1 MSEAQDFN
9 PFDTSG
15 YSTTPNVESKAVEA
29 PQEQTAVE
37 ASQETAQ
44 QDVQN
49 VQEPVQQNVQ
59 ESVQQVEE
67 TQPET
72 EQATQ
77 SDFSF
82 EWPDEVSK
90 NIYDK
95 LVSGNITD
103 LADMIYEQKV
113 LSSLDEMEEADLVK
127 LKMAYEYP
135 DLTPEEIEEEYK
147 SKYSPEDDVDTSL
160 MTEDE
165 LAAHNRKFEKQ
176 AKSLARELKK
186 EARDAKDYLSSMKK
200 EISFPDIL
208 SQVQNAN
215 ASVNPEEVVNQYL
228 MQQEAQTAQV
238 YEQARQDYL
247 NSLDNGLRS
256 FDGFNVNYKDED
268 VQFDGKYA
276 LTPEDKAAL
285 SSTLKDFDLEE
296 FYGNRYFK
304 DGKYDAKQLAEDV
317 YFLQNRDKVVNSM
330 ITQAVSKA
338 KADLLKAMKNIDYND
353 APRVAASA
361 ASNDDYDSMVSR
373 LYSL

>member
-1 MSEAQDFN
+1 MSEAQEFN

-29 PQEQTAVE
+29 PQEQPAETSTE
-37 ASQETAQ
+37 PTQEPAQ
-44 QDVQN
+44 EV
-49 VQEPVQQNVQ
+49 VQENVQ
-59 ESVQQVEE
+59 ESVQQPEE
-67 TQPET
+67 TQETT
-72 EQATQ
+72 EQSSQA
-77 SDFSF
+77 DFSF

-113 LSSLDEMEEADLVK
+113 LSSLDEMDESDLVK

-160 MTEDE
+160 MSDE
-165 LAAHNRKFEKQ
+165 EISAHNKRFEKQ
-176 AKSLARELKK
+176 SKTLARELKK
-186 EARDAKDYLSSMKK
+186 EARDAKDYLSGLKQ

-208 SQVQNAN
+208 SQVQNAS
-215 ASVNPEEVVNQYL
+215 ASVNPEDVVNQYL
-228 MQQEAQTAQV
+228 MQQEAETTQV
-238 YEQARQDYL
+238 YEQARKDYL
-247 NSLDNGLRS
+247 NSLESGLNS

-276 LTPEDKAAL
+276 LTPEDKASL

-296 FYGNRYFK
+296 FYGSRYFK

-338 KADLLKAMKNIDYND
+338 KADLLKSMKNIDYND